1 VANSSQT
8 DASAYHRL
16 EHELGVLHRRA
27 RGVSGAMARSVHPD
41 LDSAAY
47 GLMVRI
53 DEGGSARVTDLADYF
68 NVGKPTVSRQT
79 ALLTRLGLVDRD
91 RQSDDARSRPLTLT
105 PAGREVLHSARLA
118 RREVLER
125 RLATWPPDDVQRLA
139 ELLHRYNDSV

>member
-16 EHELGVLHRRA
+16 EHELGVLNRRA
-27 RGVSGAMARSVHPD
+27 RGVSGAMARTIHPD

-53 DEGGSARVTDLADYF
+53 DEGGSARVTDLAEYF

-79 ALLTRLGLVDRD
+79 ALLTQLGLVDRD
-91 RQSDDARSRPLTLT
+91 RQVDDARSRPLKLT
-105 PAGREVLHSARLA
+105 DAGRQVLQTARLA
-118 RREVLER
+118 RREVLGR
-125 RLATWPPDDVQRLA
+125 RLDTWPPADVLLFA
-139 ELLHRYNDSV
+139 ELLHRYNDSI

>member
-1 VANSSQT
+1 
-8 DASAYHRL
+8 
-16 EHELGVLHRRA
+16 
-27 RGVSGAMARSVHPD
+27 MARSVHPD

-53 DEGGSARVTDLADYF
+53 AEGGSARVTDLADYF

-79 ALLTRLGLVDRD
+79 ALLTQLGLVDRD

-105 PAGREVLHSARLA
+105 PAGREVLHSARVA

-125 RLATWPPDDVQRLA
+125 QLETWPPDDVMRLA
-139 ELLHRYNDSV
+139 ELLQRYNDSV

>member
-1 VANSSQT
+1 MANSSQT

-16 EHELGVLHRRA
+16 EHELSVLNRRA
-27 RGVSGAMARSVHPD
+27 RGVSGAMARSIHPD

-79 ALLTRLGLVDRD
+79 TLLTQLGLVDRD
-91 RQSDDARSRPLTLT
+91 QQSDDARSRPLKLT
-105 PAGREVLHSARLA
+105 DSGRQVLQSARRA
-118 RREVLER
+118 RREVLVG
-125 RLATWPPDDVQRLA
+125 RLEAWPQDDVLLLA